1 MTERR
6 DKRCACR
13 EGFVARNVEEAKT
26 AKEIT
31 GGRIKKGGE
40 LVSSCGEDH
49 NMITCECSVGRFLEI
64 RFVPPVAL
72 EDLVDFAGKLARIS
86 REVKENFIGC
96 TDFSHMNIMRPEMAD
111 RLIEILKRDNLR
123 MERNAALL
131 SQQRAGLRM
140 QIERII
146 RESKHPGRRAFD
158 NLLEMIPWLD
168 EPLNDAERARL
179 RVFLGLP
186 ITSN

>member
-1 MTERR
+1 LADFCEPGTEAENPPGRTNNR
-6 DKRCACR
+6 DNAALSPR
-13 EGFVARNVEEAKT
+13 
-26 AKEIT
+26 KEF
-31 GGRIKKGGE
+31 
-40 LVSSCGEDH
+40 D
-49 NMITCECSVGRFLEI
+49 MITCECKVGRFLEI

-96 TDFSHMNIMRPEMAD
+96 TDFSLVNIMRPEMAD
-111 RLIEILKRDNLR
+111 RMIEMLKRDNPRL
-123 MERNAALL
+123 ERNAALL

-158 NLLEMIPWLD
+158 NTVEMIPWLD
-168 EPLNDAERARL
+168 ESLNEVERARL
-179 RVFLGLP
+179 RFFLGLP
-186 ITSN
+186 IATS